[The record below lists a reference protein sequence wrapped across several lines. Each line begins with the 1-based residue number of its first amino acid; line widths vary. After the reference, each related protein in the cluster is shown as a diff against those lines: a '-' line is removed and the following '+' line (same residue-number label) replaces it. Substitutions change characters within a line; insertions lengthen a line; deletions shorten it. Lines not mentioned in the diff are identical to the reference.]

1 MSNHKHERDQALAK
15 ATLMAAAPDL
25 LQALQSLV
33 AKIGNDEWF
42 AEWRKEAEAAIAK
55 AKTINLK
62 REATS

>member
-1 MSNHKHERDQALAK
+1 
-15 ATLMAAAPDL
+15 
-25 LQALQSLV
+25 LQSLV